1 MLEIIKVTSGEN
13 LAQVRELF
21 LAYAGWIGI
30 DLSFQNFNEELEN
43 LPGDYVAPG
52 GCLLLTLCDKSPA
65 GCIALRKLEAGVC
78 EMKRL
83 FVALDFHGRGIGK
96 RLTQEI
102 IAEAKELGYTKM
114 RLDTMP
120 KMAAAQKL
128 YHSLGFKEI
137 TPYRFNPEPGAVFM
151 ELDLRNFLQE

>member
-1 MLEIIKVTSGEN
+1 MFETIKVTSGED

-30 DLSFQNFNEELEN
+30 DLSFQNFDAELAG
-43 LPGDYVAPG
+43 LPGDYAPPD
-52 GCLLLTLCDKSPA
+52 GCLLLARYDKNPA
-65 GCIALRKLEAGVC
+65 GCIALRKLEAGIC

-83 FVALDFHGRGIGK
+83 FVGLDFHGRGIGK
-96 RLTQEI
+96 RLAEEV
-102 IAEAKELGYTKM
+102 IAEAKRLGYVQM

-137 TPYRFNPEPGAVFM
+137 APYRFNPEPGAVFM
-151 ELDLRNFLQE
+151 ELDLRNFLQG